1 MRLSTIAVDK
11 FDLPAQVSRGLV
23 ECRADHTPTGTIM
36 STLEKLLS
44 SFPVLGHIAVELAF
58 ALLIL
63 VIGWGVST
71 LVGRSIRRLSQR
83 SRRIDPTVVPI
94 LYSVTVWGI
103 RLFVIV
109 AVLARLGVQTASLIA
124 VLGAAG
130 LAVGLALQG
139 TLQNIAA
146 GIMLLVLRPVRAG
159 EYVSVVGNGEGT
171 VDEVGLFMTRL
182 VQFDG
187 VHILLPNS
195 LVWGNPLIN
204 YSRNATR
211 RLDIAVGVRYGDD
224 LDAAMAALQA
234 LIDKYDGVLRD
245 PAPRVMAAEY
255 RDSAIMVNIRVWT
268 PADQY
273 WDVRFNLYRD
283 AAKTLREAGLKTP
296 IPLREVQ
303 AVPVAP
309 TATGDS

>member
-1 MRLSTIAVDK
+1 M
-11 FDLPAQVSRGLV
+11 
-23 ECRADHTPTGTIM
+23 GTFM

-58 ALLIL
+58 ALIILI
-63 VIGWGVST
+63 VGWAVSN
-71 LVGRSIRRLSQR
+71 LVGRSVRRLAQR
-83 SRRIDPTVVPI
+83 SKRIDPTVVPI
-94 LYSVTVWGI
+94 LHSVTVWGI
-103 RLFVIV
+103 RIFVVV

-159 EYVSVVGNGEGT
+159 EYVSVVGQGEGT
-171 VDEVGLFMTRL
+171 IEEVGLFMTRL
-182 VQFDG
+182 IQFDG

-195 LVWGNPLIN
+195 LVWGNPVVN

-224 LDAAMAALQA
+224 LDGAMAALQS
-234 LIDKYDGVLRD
+234 LVDTYDGVLKD
-245 PAPRVMAAEY
+245 PAPRVMASEY

-283 AAKTLREAGLKTP
+283 AVKALREAGLKTP

-303 AVPVAP
+303 AVPAAHVA
-309 TATGDS
+309 AASGD